1 MFPQPRSLNW
11 LTAVVLVGDVEHIQ
25 CPTYG
30 TALPPRGTLFKEVQW
45 GRTNMTDNVENLV
58 LEPLLAIRSI
68 LGEHGDRLNRIELR
82 LSAIEQTL
90 GSLYALSGSDRET
103 ISAIIRRV
111 ERIERRLE
119 LSDHPT

>member
-1 MFPQPRSLNW
+1 
-11 LTAVVLVGDVEHIQ
+11 
-25 CPTYG
+25 
-30 TALPPRGTLFKEVQW
+30 
-45 GRTNMTDNVENLV
+45 MTDNVENLV
-58 LEPLLAIRSI
+58 LEQLRAIRSI
-68 LGEHGDRLNRIELR
+68 LGEYGDRLNRIELR

-103 ISAIIRRV
+103 ISAVVRRV